1 MPRRVDARWE
11 WTRMIRRDGRGQF
24 DTRENGSNSDRKR
37 DEQANPDRGHQ
48 GFLLNDS
55 QFESLIGA
63 LDRSKY
69 LSHQV
74 QLRAELDFVREFVL
88 KSHLRNAQI
97 PTRAEINKALMETG
111 RQVRVFLDRINDL
124 AFFQHWLSAPIAPR
138 SDRCRSGHLG

>member
-1 MPRRVDARWE
+1 
-11 WTRMIRRDGRGQF
+11 MIRRDGRGQF

-88 KSHLRNAQI
+88 KSHLRNAQGLKSI
-97 PTRAEINKALMETG
+97 KPSSRP
-111 RQVRVFLDRINDL
+111 VDRC
-124 AFFQHWLSAPIAPR
+124 AFFWI
-138 SDRCRSGHLG
+138 G